1 MSSGDVPIPDSCAS
15 VIGARA
21 TGESMLRRKGRSIA
35 ATGAPGL
42 ETPFLAEINGPW
54 LVMLHFAGKP

>member
-1 MSSGDVPIPDSCAS
+1 MSSGDVPESDSCAV

-21 TGESMLRRKGRSIA
+21 TGESMLRRNGRSIA

-42 ETPFLAEINGPW
+42 ESPFLPEIG
-54 LVMLHFAGKP
+54 VG